1 MAFITGAA
9 IGAGANLIGG
19 IMGSNS
25 AKKAAEAQAA
35 AAREQLALQRRMYEE
50 TTARNQPWLNTG
62 MGANNRLATML
73 GTGGNAGDAGYGSMT
88 NNFSMN
94 DYLNN
99 QDPSYQFGMDQGM
112 NALNAQNAATGGSQS
127 GAAMKAAQRYGQD
140 YAGTKYQD
148 AFNRYQNNRSNVYNM
163 LSGQSAAGQASANNT
178 AAAGNAYAT
187 GGGAAMGNLGA
198 ANASGYMGSANSYSN
213 AIGNAMNNYNNMS
226 MMNRLF
232 PGQGS
237 PTPASGYNFGG
248 GGTGYGA
255 EGNLPASVFDMC
267 PPSVNV

>member
-73 GTGGNAGDAGYGSMT
+73 GTGGNAGDADYGSLT
-88 NNFSMN
+88 RNFSMA

-99 QDPSYQFGMDQGM
+99 QDPGYQFGLDTGM
-112 NALNAQNAATGGSQS
+112 NAINAQNAATGGLHS
-127 GAAMKAAQRYGQD
+127 GAALKAAQRYGVD
-140 YAGTKYQD
+140 YGSTKYND
-148 AFNRYQNNRSNVYNM
+148 AYNRWSSNRSNVYNM

-178 AAAGNAYAT
+178 AAAGNAFAT

-198 ANASGYMGSANSYSN
+198 ANASGYMGSSNAYSN

-226 MMNRLF
+226 MMNRMF

-237 PTPASGYNFGG
+237 TQPMPSA
-248 GGTGYGA
+248 GGTASNPYG
-255 EGNLPASVFDMC
+255 ELNY
-267 PPSVNV
+267 PSYTPRG

>member
-62 MGANNRLATML
+62 MGANNRLATIL
-73 GTGGNAGDAGYGSMT
+73 GTGGNAGDADYGSLT
-88 NNFSMN
+88 RNFSMA

-99 QDPSYQFGMDQGM
+99 QDPGYQFGLDTGM
-112 NALNAQNAATGGSQS
+112 NALNAQNAATGGLHS
-127 GAAMKAAQRYGQD
+127 GAALKAAQRYGVD
-140 YAGTKYQD
+140 YGTTKYTD
-148 AFNRYQNNRSNVYNM
+148 AYNRWRSNRGDIYSM

-178 AAAGNAYAT
+178 AAAGNAFAT
-187 GGGAAMGNLGA
+187 GGGAALGNIGS
-198 ANASGYMGSANSYSN
+198 ANASGYMGSSNAYSN

-226 MMNRLF
+226 MINRMF
-232 PGQGS
+232 PGQGKAD
-237 PTPASGYNFGG
+237 PNDF
-248 GGTGYGA
+248 TG
-255 EGNLPASVFDMC
+255 F
-267 PPSVNV
+267 

>member
-73 GTGGNAGDAGYGSMT
+73 GTGGNAGDADYGSLT
-88 NNFSMN
+88 RNFSMA

-99 QDPSYQFGMDQGM
+99 QDPGYQFGLDTGM

-127 GAAMKAAQRYGQD
+127 GAAMKAAQRYGVD
-140 YAGTKYQD
+140 YGSTKYNE
-148 AFNRYQNNRSNVYNM
+148 AFNRYTNNRSNIYNM

-187 GGGAAMGNLGA
+187 GGGAAMGNIGA
-198 ANASGYMGSANSYSN
+198 ANASGYMGSSNAYSN
-213 AIGNAMNNYNNMS
+213 AIGNAMNNYNNLN

-255 EGNLPASVFDMC
+255 EGNLPSSVFDMY
-267 PPSVNV
+267 PASVNV